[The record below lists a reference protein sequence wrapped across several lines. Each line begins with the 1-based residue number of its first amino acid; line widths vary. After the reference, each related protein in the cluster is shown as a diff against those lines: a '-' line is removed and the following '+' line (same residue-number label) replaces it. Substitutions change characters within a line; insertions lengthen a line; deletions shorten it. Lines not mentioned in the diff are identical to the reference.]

1 MLTDSGGVQ
10 EETSAL
16 GVRCFTLRDST
27 ERPVTVE
34 LGTNTVLG
42 ARPERIA
49 EIPQLLEQARSRSEI
64 PLWDGAAGAPR
75 GRGAAPTALG

>member
-1 MLTDSGGVQ
+1 MQ

-42 ARPERIA
+42 AKPERIA
-49 EIPQLLEQARSRSEI
+49 EIP
-64 PLWDGAAGAPR
+64 
-75 GRGAAPTALG
+75 

>member
-42 ARPERIA
+42 ATPDRIA
-49 EIPQLLEQARSRSEI
+49 EIPSLLEQAKPGGEI
-64 PLWDGAAGAPR
+64 PLWDGAAGPR
-75 GRGAAPTALG
+75 AAEVLLRALD